1 MQKPTHRNICE
12 GRCWGWENLNFC
24 YWITGGSIWTG
35 DSLLAQNLPST
46 QDTQVQ
52 SLSYKDPLAKGMA
65 TPSSILAWKIPWTE
79 ETGRLQSVAKS
90 YRGCKESDRTE
101 RLTYNVDKLKTVGGQ
116 SWVSFTSWRFYQLVS
131 IREKSPHAFG
141 RERGKRTI
149 LKHGACCLFQ
159 QVLPWRETYPKLY
172 LLGYYQRL
180 TNLGEKPCSAIL
192 SCLRKVE
199 GRKTE
204 KLWNSQSTGSPKDWD
219 LITERKW
226 KWSSSVV
233 SNSLRP
239 HRLYPTRF
247 LRPWDFPGKNTG
259 VGCH

>member
-159 QVLPWRETYPKLY
+159 QVLPWRETYPKPY

-180 TNLGEKPCSAIL
+180 TNLGEKTLLSYPIL
-192 SCLRKVE
+192 SKE
-199 GRKTE
+199 GGGEENWEAVKFTVHRLTK
-204 KLWNSQSTGSPKDWD
+204 
-219 LITERKW
+219 R
-226 KWSSSVV
+226 
-233 SNSLRP
+233 LRP
-239 HRLYPTRF
+239 NHRKKVKVKFFSCVQFFAIP
-247 LRPWDFPGKNTG
+247 
-259 VGCH
+259 